1 MKKIIRFRLTFL
13 SVLVLGLVLAAP
25 VCAQDNTKT
34 DSTMTSSLQQ
44 VKTKGVIVKREA
56 DTFTM
61 RDPAGMEVTVKL
73 TDKTEVR
80 EKKGNPFR
88 ASKSYSVTQLLRGLN
103 VEVEGNGSGGMIEA
117 RKIKFSDGDFRVAQ
131 SVESRVNPVEGRLG
145 ETETRL
151 SESEKNA
158 QRLSGQI
165 GELNEVSNAAR
176 GGAKAAQESADAAMA
191 GVNSTNERVSATN
204 QRVAATNERI
214 SALDDFEVKNNL
226 VVNFKVGSSVLSADA
241 KTGLDGI
248 AEQTKAEKGF
258 VIEITGFASA
268 DGSEDANR
276 RLSQRRADAVVQ
288 YLAENHNIPLRRI
301 ITPFGYGEK
310 QPMADNSTRDGRK
323 QNRRVEVKILVS
335 RGMLDS
341 SKASAPT
348 GSEQ

>member
-1 MKKIIRFRLTFL
+1 MKKMSRFRLTFL
-13 SVLVLGLVLAAP
+13 SILILGLVLAAP
-25 VCAQDNTKT
+25 LCAQNDTK
-34 DSTMTSSLQQ
+34 DSSTMSASLQK

-73 TDKTEVR
+73 TNQTEVSER
-80 EKKGNPFR
+80 KNNPFR
-88 ASKSYSVTQLLRGLN
+88 GSKSYAVTQLLRGLN
-103 VEVEGNGSGGMIEA
+103 VEVEGSGSAGMIEA
-117 RKIKFSDGDFRVAQ
+117 RKIKFADADLRVAQ

-145 ETETRL
+145 QTETRL
-151 SESEKNA
+151 GDSERNA

-165 GELNEVSNAAR
+165 EELSEISNATR
-176 GGAKAAQESADAAMA
+176 GGAKAAQDTADAAMA
-191 GVNSTNERVSATN
+191 GVNSANERVKATNERVNATN
-204 QRVAATNERI
+204 DRI
-214 SALDDFEVKNNL
+214 SSLDDFEVKNNL
-226 VVNFKVGSSVLSADA
+226 IVNFRSGSSVLSADA

-268 DGSEDANR
+268 DGSEAANR

-301 ITPFGYGEK
+301 VTPFGYGEK
-310 QPMADNSTRDGRK
+310 QPVADNSTRDGRK

-335 RGMLDS
+335 RGMLET
-341 SKASAPT
+341 SKDSAPI
-348 GSEQ
+348 GNEQ

>member
-25 VCAQDNTKT
+25 VYAQDNTKT
-34 DSTMTSSLQQ
+34 DSTMTASLQK

-61 RDPAGMEVTVKL
+61 RDQAGMELTVKL
-73 TDKTEVR
+73 TDKTEVK

-88 ASKSYSVTQLLRGLN
+88 GSKSYSVTQLLRGLN
-103 VEVEGNGSGGMIEA
+103 VEVEGHGSAGTVEA
-117 RKIKFSDGDFRVAQ
+117 KKIKFSDADFRVAQ

-165 GELNEVSNAAR
+165 GELNELSNAAR

-191 GVNSTNERVSATN
+191 GVNTTNERVTATN

-241 KTGLDGI
+241 KSGLDGI

-268 DGSEDANR
+268 DGSQDANR
-276 RLSQRRADAVVQ
+276 RLSQRRADAVVR

-335 RGMLDS
+335 RGMLDT
-341 SKASAPT
+341 SKASAPSSD
-348 GSEQ
+348 GQ

>member
-1 MKKIIRFRLTFL
+1 MRDMTLFRLTFL
-13 SVLVLGLVLAAP
+13 SVLVLGLVLTVP
-25 VCAQDNTKT
+25 VYARVDTKT
-34 DSTMTSSLQQ
+34 DSSMTDSLQK
-44 VKTKGVIVKREA
+44 VNLKGVIVKREA
-56 DTFTM
+56 NTLTV
-61 RDPAGMEVTVKL
+61 RDSSGMERIVTL
-73 TDKTEVR
+73 TNQTEVR
-80 EKKGNPFR
+80 EKKNNPFR
-88 ASKSYSVTQLLRGLN
+88 GSKSYSATLLLRGLN
-103 VEVEGNGSGGMIEA
+103 VEVEGYGSAGTLEA
-117 RKIKFSDGDFRVAQ
+117 RKIKFSEADFRVAQ

-145 ETETRL
+145 QTETRL

-165 GELNEVSNAAR
+165 GELNEISNAAR
-176 GGAKAAQESADAAMA
+176 GGAKAAQESADAALA
-191 GVNSTNERVSATN
+191 GVNSTNERVTATN

-214 SALDDFEVKNNL
+214 SSLDDFEVKNNL

-241 KTGLDGI
+241 KSGLDGI

-276 RLSQRRADAVVQ
+276 RLSQRRADAVVR

-301 ITPFGYGEK
+301 IIPFGYGEK

-335 RGMLDS
+335 RGIWDT
-341 SKASAPT
+341 SKASA
-348 GSEQ
+348 GLNN